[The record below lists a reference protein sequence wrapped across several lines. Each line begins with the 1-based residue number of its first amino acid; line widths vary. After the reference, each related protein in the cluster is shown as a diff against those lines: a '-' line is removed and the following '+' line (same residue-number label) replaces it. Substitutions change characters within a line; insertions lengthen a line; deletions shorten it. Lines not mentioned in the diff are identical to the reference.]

1 MRRNDDPRFMAL
13 FIVIRE
19 GDANEDA
26 DDLVVVDDET
36 LVRDFGRLLA
46 KRLGLNLAAPR
57 GAASPVVSLA
67 SKPGGA
73 PEGER

>member
-1 MRRNDDPRFMAL
+1 MAL

-46 KRLGLNLAAPR
+46 KRLGLNIAAPR
-57 GAASPVVSLA
+57 DVSTVVPLTA
-67 SKPGGA
+67 QKPGGGA
-73 PEGER
+73 P

>member
-1 MRRNDDPRFMAL
+1 MAL

-46 KRLGLNLAAPR
+46 KRLGLNIAAPR
-57 GAASPVVSLA
+57 GVSTVVPLTA
-67 SKPGGA
+67 QKPGGGA
-73 PEGER
+73 P